1 MEKLSVI
8 VPCFNEQETL
18 QDYYDAISKVR
29 ETLLG
34 KECELQVIL
43 VDDGSKDKTLAKM
56 KELSGS
62 VPGSVIFPLPEI
74 LEKKRLF
81 MQG

>member
-56 KELSGS
+56 KELSGQCS
-62 VPGSVIFPLPEI
+62 WIRYISLPEI
-74 LEKKRLF
+74 LERRRPF
-81 MQG
+81 MQD

>member
-34 KECELQVIL
+34 KE
-43 VDDGSKDKTLAKM
+43 
-56 KELSGS
+56 
-62 VPGSVIFPLPEI
+62 
-74 LEKKRLF
+74 
-81 MQG
+81 